1 MSHDLSAALADP
13 DPQAALAALEA
24 LVQATVGARL
34 YTVMALDPDKGMAR
48 RVWTSDPDTYPVGGE
63 KPLPENRWTE
73 IVIRAR
79 RTWVANT
86 PEEVAE
92 LLFDHATIARLGCG
106 AALNLP
112 VTVGG
117 RVIGT
122 VNLLDR
128 AGHFTPDRVAAAEAL
143 RLPAQAVLM
152 RVALARAA
160 DGAA

>member
-1 MSHDLSAALADP
+1 MSAALADP
-13 DPQAALAALEA
+13 DPQAALAALAA

-34 YTVMALDPDKGMAR
+34 YTVMALDPDTGMAR

-63 KPLPENRWTE
+63 KPLPENPWTE

-86 PEEVAE
+86 PEEVAG

-117 RVIGT
+117 LSIDRQCCGGMDAVMLADALIQFLAFKRWSRI
-122 VNLLDR
+122 LLVTGPAPGD
-128 AGHFTPDRVAAAEAL
+128 ALYAEAL
-143 RLPAQAVLM
+143 KR
-152 RVALARAA
+152 
-160 DGAA
+160 